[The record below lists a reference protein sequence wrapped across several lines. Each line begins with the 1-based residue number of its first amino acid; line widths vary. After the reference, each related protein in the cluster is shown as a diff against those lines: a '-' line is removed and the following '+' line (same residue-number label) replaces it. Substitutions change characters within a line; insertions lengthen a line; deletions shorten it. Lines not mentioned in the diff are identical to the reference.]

1 MYMQDEETENQN
13 VSTHDHDGSRN
24 FVNPVYE
31 TMFQVLFGKS
41 IKRPHSKKYKNYHIL
56 LPKYI
61 LKWDP
66 DRVKYFPITTI

>member
-1 MYMQDEETENQN
+1 MEFSNIMYMQDEETENQN

-41 IKRPHSKKYKNYHIL
+41 IKSRGIFLEDHIPKNIKISAFIYQNT
-56 LPKYI
+56 Y
-61 LKWDP
+61 
-66 DRVKYFPITTI
+66 

>member
-1 MYMQDEETENQN
+1 MEFSNIMYMQDEETENQN

-41 IKRPHSKKYKNYHIL
+41 IKSRGIFLEDHIPKN
-56 LPKYI
+56 
-61 LKWDP
+61 
-66 DRVKYFPITTI
+66 ITISTFIYQNTH